1 MPVYKITF
9 ARSARKELEALP
21 TNMAGRILEKIESL
35 AEYARPAGCRK
46 LSGVMG
52 LWRLRVGQYRII
64 YKIDDDNRTIDV
76 VIIRHSGDVYR

>member
-1 MPVYKITF
+1 MTVYKITF

-21 TNMAGRILEKIESL
+21 TNMAGRILEKIEYL

-52 LWRLRVGQYRII
+52 LWRL
-64 YKIDDDNRTIDV
+64 
-76 VIIRHSGDVYR
+76 